1 MNMIRFENPQFLY
14 FLALIPL
21 LVLIFLLSEYF
32 RKKRLHQF
40 ASSLMIKTLM
50 PDTSAWRKWFKLV
63 LFSLAFAT
71 LIVAMANP
79 QTGSKLQE
87 VKRKGI
93 DLFIALDVSNSMLSE
108 DILPNRL
115 ERSKQ
120 ALLNLID
127 KLEGD
132 RIGMIVF
139 AGRAYVQLPIT
150 TDYYAARLFL
160 STINPGMIPTQ
171 GTAIGEAI
179 NLAMNSFDENNHNKA
194 IIIISDGEDHEEN
207 AVKAAE
213 KAAELGIHIY
223 AIGMGLPDGSPIPL
237 YNEFGKKTGF
247 RKDRSGNT
255 IVTRLNETILQQ
267 IALSGNGSY
276 TRANNSRSGLEFI
289 FDEINKIEKA
299 EIEARV
305 FTDYDNKFQIFLAI
319 TLLFLVIE
327 LLIAS
332 RKSKWENKFDIFNP
346 KNSES

>member
-1 MNMIRFENPQFLY
+1 
-14 FLALIPL
+14 
-21 LVLIFLLSEYF
+21 
-32 RKKRLHQF
+32 
-40 ASSLMIKTLM
+40 
-50 PDTSAWRKWFKLV
+50 
-63 LFSLAFAT
+63 
-71 LIVAMANP
+71 
-79 QTGSKLQE
+79 
-87 VKRKGI
+87 
-93 DLFIALDVSNSMLSE
+93 VSNSMLSE

-132 RIGMIVF
+132 RIGLIVF

-299 EIEARV
+299 EIEARF

>member
-14 FLALIPL
+14 LLALIPL
-21 LVLIFLLSEYF
+21 FVLFFLLSDYF
-32 RKKRLHQF
+32 RKKSLHQF
-40 ASSLMIKTLM
+40 ASNMMIKTLM
-50 PDTSAWRKWFKLV
+50 PDISTWRKWLKLI
-63 LFSLAFAT
+63 LFSIAFAT
-71 LIVAMANP
+71 LIIAMANP

-87 VKRKGI
+87 VKREGI

-120 ALLNLID
+120 ALLGLID

-171 GTAIGEAI
+171 GTAIADAI
-179 NLAMNSFDENNHNKA
+179 GLAIESFDENNHNKA

-207 AVKAAE
+207 AVEVAE
-213 KAAELGIHIY
+213 KASELGIRIY
-223 AIGMGLPDGSPIPL
+223 AIGMGLPDGSPIPV

-247 RKDRSGNT
+247 RKDRNGST
-255 IVTRLNETILQQ
+255 IVTKLNEAILQQ

-276 TRANNSRSGLEFI
+276 TRANNSRSGLDFI

-305 FTDYDNKFQIFLAI
+305 FTDYDNKFQIFLAL
-319 TLLFLVIE
+319 TLLFLAID
-327 LLIAS
+327 LFIAS

-346 KNSES
+346 KNT